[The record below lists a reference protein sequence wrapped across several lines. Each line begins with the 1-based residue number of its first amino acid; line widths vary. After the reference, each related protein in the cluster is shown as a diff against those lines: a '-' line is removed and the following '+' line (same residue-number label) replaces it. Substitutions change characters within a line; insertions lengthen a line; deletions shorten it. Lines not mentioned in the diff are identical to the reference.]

1 MSTSELEAKATQY
14 RALQAEI
21 KQLQEQAEAVKADL
35 ITVLDAQKADSL
47 AAGPFTVR
55 YTVYE
60 STRVNTA
67 ALKNAGLYDQYSTK
81 VAALRF
87 SVS

>member
-1 MSTSELEAKATQY
+1 MSTTELEAKATAF

-35 ITVLDAQKADSL
+35 IAEMDAQKADTL
-47 AAGPFTVR
+47 PAGPFTVR

-67 ALKNAGLYDQYSTK
+67 ALKAAGLYDQFSSKAT
-81 VAALRF
+81 ALRF
-87 SVS
+87 SIA